1 MKFNAILHPS
11 EHSERICLY
20 LVRQFEA
27 ELAKLGHFQIS
38 KSIFEVRYDS
48 IFLIPKLLF
57 GYQIRRTI
65 FIKSIYF
72 FNHSCKTL
80 FSKNAGSTSNCFTRY
95 KQILS
100 GSSLECKNA
109 LKFTRL
115 SMKFYN
121 CGHTS
126 GHILTYATN
135 TKSFGTTLFSFPG
148 FQPALPRRVAG
159 THLRKEKS
167 TPKVM

>member
-1 MKFNAILHPS
+1 MKVVLLIW
-11 EHSERICLY
+11 Y
-20 LVRQFEA
+20 LNKNFGFREIESNVASNIDFEIWKCPNFA
-27 ELAKLGHFQIS
+27 SSA
-38 KSIFEVRYDS
+38 
-48 IFLIPKLLF
+48 
-57 GYQIRRTI
+57 
-65 FIKSIYF
+65 
-72 FNHSCKTL
+72 
-80 FSKNAGSTSNCFTRY
+80 SNCLTRY

-121 CGHTS
+121 HGRTS

-135 TKSFGTTLFSFPG
+135 TKSFGTTLFSFPV
-148 FQPALPRRVAG
+148 FQSALPWRVAG

-167 TPKVM
+167 TPKVIWKLIFF